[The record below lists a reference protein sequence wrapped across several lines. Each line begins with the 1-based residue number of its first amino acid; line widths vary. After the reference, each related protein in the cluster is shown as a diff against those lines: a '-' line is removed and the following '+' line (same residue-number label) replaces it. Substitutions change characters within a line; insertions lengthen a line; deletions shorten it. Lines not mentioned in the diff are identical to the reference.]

1 MNQENDDVLLKNLDY
16 RFLFFIVQFSY
27 IILNLLLINLF
38 YFEQK
43 KLTE

>member
-16 RFLFFIVQFSY
+16 RFLFFFAQFSY

-38 YFEQK
+38 YFEQN
-43 KLTE
+43 